1 MRLSLDVN
9 SVNIPGV
16 NRPANSNEVAN
27 PPLEQSDP
35 AANKQ
40 NSKVKS
46 QEEVV
51 TPEVI
56 EAAAE
61 AANRIALA
69 FGANIKF
76 EIDEETHIEVL
87 KVIDA
92 DTGQVIKEM
101 PPKAILAM
109 LDKLWETIGVFIDE
123 KA

>member
-1 MRLSLDVN
+1 
-9 SVNIPGV
+9 
-16 NRPANSNEVAN
+16 
-27 PPLEQSDP
+27 